1 MHSCSTNQ
9 SYKLQYNKYKILN
22 IQNIKFTINKCY
34 LLCVRGEV
42 TRNILRCKEYTYVDS
57 MHRRTNL
64 HVYFI
69 RITIY
74 VYILHYIAYL

>member
-1 MHSCSTNQ
+1 M
-9 SYKLQYNKYKILN
+9 
-22 IQNIKFTINKCY
+22 
-34 LLCVRGEV
+34 LLYVRGEV
-42 TRNILRCKEYTYVDS
+42 TRNILRYKEYTYVDS
-57 MHRRTNL
+57 MHHRINL